1 MSNFNCNAFID
12 QAKTQGRLCKSI
24 DYYCEKNHNSQR
36 HHCTNQALQC
46 AANKQCEVST
56 GHKTAPCQ
64 VKLSEHQINRSG
76 IKCTHW
82 LPQAPK
88 TQNPET
94 GEYRTP
100 PKQCLVTIDKNFMRN
115 QCPGTK

>member
-12 QAKTQGRLCKSI
+12 HTKKKGNLCESI
-24 DYYCEKNHNSQR
+24 DRYCKKNHNSQR
-36 HHCTNQALQC
+36 YRCVNQAFKC
-46 AANKQCEVST
+46 AANKQCEEST

-76 IKCTHW
+76 IKCTQW
-82 LPQAPK
+82 LQGPK
-88 TQNPET
+88 TQDPET
-94 GEYRTP
+94 GEYRAP

-115 QCPGTK
+115 ICPGTK